1 MMVFRFLTVILVYLV
16 GFARSLIGWHRFVL
30 LEERPNGFL
39 PKRHSVQV
47 KVGIFNLFRV
57 FCIVF
62 LAIAVPS
69 FMAYGFGLVVYIP
82 LLLYLLSCGIRI
94 PLGLPSRATTKPIAK
109 NYISFPVFF
118 AFWVRNQHFWRLAAI
133 NSNNWFYF
141 IWPSSAVR
149 NDVQCKCLNNN
160 LWRGHRAP

>member
-1 MMVFRFLTVILVYLV
+1 MLLGGATYILAGSDNFTGTHVVMMVFRFLTVILVYLV

-62 LAIAVPS
+62 FAIAVLS

-94 PLGLPSRATTKPIAK
+94 PLGLPPAQLMGALGCLRLGPQL
-109 NYISFPVFF
+109 
-118 AFWVRNQHFWRLAAI
+118 NQL
-133 NSNNWFYF
+133 
-141 IWPSSAVR
+141 
-149 NDVQCKCLNNN
+149 
-160 LWRGHRAP
+160 

>member
-1 MMVFRFLTVILVYLV
+1 MSLGGVTYILVGSDNFIGTHVVMMVFRFLTVILVYVV
-16 GFARSLIGWHRFVL
+16 GFARILIGWHRFVL

-62 LAIAVPS
+62 LAIAVLS
-69 FMAYGFGLVVYIP
+69 FMAYGLVVYIP
-82 LLLYLLSCGIRI
+82 LLPYLLSCGIRI
-94 PLGLPSRATTKPIAK
+94 PLGLPSRAIDGRLEVSEAWAATKPIAK

-118 AFWVRNQHFWRLAAI
+118 AF
-133 NSNNWFYF
+133 
-141 IWPSSAVR
+141 
-149 NDVQCKCLNNN
+149 
-160 LWRGHRAP
+160 